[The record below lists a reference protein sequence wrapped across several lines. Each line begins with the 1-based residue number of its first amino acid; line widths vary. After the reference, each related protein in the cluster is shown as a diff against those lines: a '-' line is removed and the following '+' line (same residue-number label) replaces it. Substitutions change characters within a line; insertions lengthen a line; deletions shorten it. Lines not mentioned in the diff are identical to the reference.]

1 MMSNN
6 SSNNKRIAK
15 NTILLYVRMLLS
27 IVVTLYTS
35 RVVLQTLGVDD
46 FGTYGVVGGIV
57 SMFASLNASMS
68 GATSRFITFAIG
80 KGDEYDVN
88 KTFSSSLI
96 IHICI
101 ALLIVLL
108 CETVGLWFLENKL
121 VIPEGRMDA
130 ARFVYQFSVLSMAVT
145 VTQVPYNA
153 AIISYERMNVYA
165 YVELLNVILKLIIV
179 YLLLIGDFDKLKLYA
194 LLVFAVSCTI
204 AMIYRF
210 YCIRHFNTCRFK
222 FILDKHK
229 LMPMLGFSGWDLYG
243 NLSVASRQQGTNM
256 LINMFFG
263 VAYNAAGSVA
273 ASVQGTLSSL
283 SGNVIQ
289 AFRPQIIK
297 SYAQGNL
304 HRMEELMANA
314 IKLTTLMFC
323 MTAVPIFFEMDYI
336 MHLWLGKVPV
346 MAVEICRILLLYGYV
361 CMISNVLCIGIH
373 ATGNIKWLSFITG
386 TIYLLSLPI
395 NYVFFKLYPNDPM
408 WAYYISVIMMLFVVC
423 SNIVIFKK
431 ELPKYHIG
439 RYLNGALSGI
449 VICLVSCIPIYFI
462 SEYIH
467 TSFLKFI
474 LEILVYSFV
483 CSAIAFRFILNVNQR
498 MQVFVKI
505 RKIIHF

>member
-1 MMSNN
+1 MSNN

-35 RVVLQTLGVDD
+35 RIVLQTLGVDD

-80 KGDEYDVN
+80 KGNEDDVN

-101 ALLIVLL
+101 ALLIILL
-108 CETVGLWFLENKL
+108 CETIGLWFLENKL
-121 VIPEGRMDA
+121 VIPEGRMEA

-165 YVELLNVILKLIIV
+165 YVELLNVILKLLIV
-179 YLLLIGDFDKLKLYA
+179 YLLLIGDFDKLKLYS
-194 LLVFAVSCTI
+194 LLVFTVSCTI

-210 YCIRHFNTCRFK
+210 YCTRHFRTCRFK
-222 FILDKHK
+222 FILDKK
-229 LMPMLGFSGWDLYG
+229 KILPMLGFSGWDLYG

-297 SYAQGNL
+297 NYAQGNIY
-304 HRMEELMANA
+304 HMEELMANA

-323 MTAVPIFFEMDYI
+323 MTAIPVFLEMNYI
-336 MHLWLGKVPV
+336 MHLWLGQVPI
-346 MAVEICRILLLYGYV
+346 MAIEFCRVLLIYGYV
-361 CMISNVLCIGIH
+361 CIISNVLCIGIH
-373 ATGNIKWLSFITG
+373 ATGKIKWLSFVTG

-395 NYVFFKLYPNDPM
+395 NYIFFRLFPNNPL
-408 WAYYISVIMMLFVVC
+408 WAYYISVIMMIFVVI
-423 SNIVIFKK
+423 SNIAIFKK
-431 ELPKYHIG
+431 ELPQYHIM
-439 RYLNGALSGI
+439 RYLHGAFSGI
-449 VICLVSCIPIYFI
+449 IIGLFSSIPAYFI
-462 SEYIH
+462 SIYFQD
-467 TSFLKFI
+467 SFLKFI
-474 LEILVYSFV
+474 LVTFSYILV
-483 CSAIAFRFILNVNQR
+483 CSIITFYFALNANQR
-498 MQVFVKI
+498 TRVLNSLRSK
-505 RKIIHF
+505 IHF